1 MYFDFQRLFLGRYST
16 QSEVFGLNNLLCALL
31 LPVVT
36 MNALIAPRL
45 IRSGATRYLWPTSA
59 ALVAGCCAI
68 VTPLAAALV
77 PPAVALPPGRT
88 LEADVEARR
97 PRDPSTGEPAT
108 LYSSRPLY

>member
-1 MYFDFQRLFLGRYST
+1 MPR
-16 QSEVFGLNNLLCALL
+16 LLCALL